1 MNKHNKTQT
10 NEILEADMDVV
21 LEEATEVVSDVQ
33 ADLDVVLEEAME
45 VVSDVQADLDN
56 MDGVPNVTKVDAP
69 VAHNTTSEGVEK
81 ADTIKVDKEKF
92 EETVNKYKNDIEI
105 YKKSPRYATHYD
117 VERMRWHVRDKQTD
131 STRYIYDEE
140 VTE

>member
-10 NEILEADMDVV
+10 NEILEADM
-21 LEEATEVVSDVQ
+21 
-33 ADLDVVLEEAME
+33 DVVLEEAME

-69 VAHNTTSEGVEK
+69 VAHNTKSEGVEK

>member
-10 NEILEADMDVV
+10 NEILEADM
-21 LEEATEVVSDVQ
+21 
-33 ADLDVVLEEAME
+33 DVVLEEAME

-56 MDGVPNVTKVDAP
+56 MDGVPNVTNVDVP
-69 VAHNTTSEGVEK
+69 VVSNNPAEQVEK

-117 VERMRWHVRDKQTD
+117 VERMRWHIRDKQTD

>member
-33 ADLDVVLEEAME
+33 ADLD
-45 VVSDVQADLDN
+45 N

-69 VAHNTTSEGVEK
+69 VAHNTKSEGVEK